1 MQRLGKFE
9 EHVGL
14 KYQIY
19 NGLFLDLPYHQV
31 RRSGIMLP
39 VFTSYCRE
47 RLEAGDSPER
57 IVEDFFR
64 ERMHDPSF
72 EEIRDIIFKFM
83 QIVERQVVLFDAIE
97 DATFG
102 RIHDLDGTGSLK
114 EILNKIDASGKQQEY
129 RDFLSDYR
137 VRLVLTA
144 HPTQFYPDEILAIIT
159 DLGEAILDDDL
170 QQIYDLLLQ
179 MGKTRFKN
187 KEKPTPLDEAK
198 SLLWFLENVFY
209 EVVPAVQGRMWSA
222 ADEESDGPGSAEAT
236 GAFSTREPNLE
247 LGFWPGGDRDGNPFV
262 TADLT
267 IEIGNML
274 RGSILRRYQQDVS
287 RLSRRLTFPGV
298 VERMD
303 AIAEK
308 LRFTLYPLIRVQ
320 GIDGFE
326 DQICEDAGDQAYR
339 HPEQLLG
346 DLGDVRDLL
355 IKDHLGLFAER
366 VENLMTKIRIFGF
379 HFATMDIRQDSRV
392 HRAVVAELMRVFGPR
407 LSEQQNTWGD
417 GPDFE
422 NYEDATPAQRREM
435 IASVAQLLPPEE
447 DMTEYL
453 EDDVSKDTIQSIRAA
468 KLLQDSNGERAVHRY
483 IISNTRDAANVLEVW
498 LLAQC
503 AAGGPVEYGDSE
515 GAGDAM
521 RLDIVPLFET
531 IDDLLD
537 APEVME
543 ALYTD
548 PVYSAH
554 LERRGGF
561 QTIMLGFSDG
571 TKDGGYVTANW
582 QIFRAKERLTEVSR
596 KYGVRVA
603 FFDGRGGPPG
613 RGGGNTHKFY
623 RSLAR
628 NIANEE
634 IHLTVQGQ
642 TISSKYGNPD
652 AARYN
657 IEQLVSAGME
667 NNLFPENTATLR
679 PKDVALLDQLST
691 SAFHSYQQLR
701 EHPSFIP
708 YLERLTPLRFYG
720 RTNIASRPTSRSGSG
735 QLRLDDLRAIP
746 FVGAWSQMKQNVPGF
761 YGFGSAL
768 EATMEEIGAGQLQ
781 QLYQRSLF
789 FRTLVENAMQSLSK
803 TYYPLTHYLADSEEF
818 GDMWR
823 MLYDEAERTKRVLA
837 ETAGQERLLGADPVL
852 RESIELRERMMLPL
866 LVIQQWALA
875 KSRRM
880 ADGEEQPG
888 SPELYEKIIV
898 KTMAASVNAA
908 RNAV

>member
-1 MQRLGKFE
+1 MQRLGTFE

-19 NGLFLDLPYHQV
+19 NGLFLDLPYHRV
-31 RRSGIMLP
+31 RQSGIMLP
-39 VFTSYCRE
+39 VFTAYCRE
-47 RLEAGDSPER
+47 RLEAGEAPET
-57 IVEDFFR
+57 ILESFFR
-64 ERMHDPSF
+64 ERMNAPSF
-72 EEIRDIIFKFM
+72 EEARDIIFKFM
-83 QIVERQVVLFDAIE
+83 QIIERQVVLFDAIE

-102 RIHDLDGTGSLK
+102 KIQELDGPGSLK
-114 EILNKIDASGKQQEY
+114 DILSKIDAADKQQEY
-129 RDFLSDYR
+129 RDFLTDYR

-144 HPTQFYPDEILAIIT
+144 HPTQFYPDEVLAIIT

-170 QQIYDLLLQ
+170 QRIYDLLLQ

-209 EVVPAVQGRMWSA
+209 NVVPSIQGRMWSA
-222 ADEESDGPGSAEAT
+222 AGEKAQEIMSRD
-236 GAFSTREPNLE
+236 PNLE

-262 TADLT
+262 TAELT
-267 IEIGNML
+267 VEIGNLL
-274 RGSILRRYQQDVS
+274 RASVLRRYQHDLQQ
-287 RLSRRLTFPGV
+287 LSRRLTFPGV

-320 GIDGFE
+320 GIDGYE
-326 DQICEDAGDQAYR
+326 DQACEDASDQAYQAADQFL
-339 HPEQLLG
+339 HELAE
-346 DLGDVRDLL
+346 VRDMLVR
-355 IKDHLGLFAER
+355 DHLGLFAER
-366 VENLMTKIRIFGF
+366 VEELMTKVRIFGF

-392 HRAVVAELMRVFGPR
+392 HRSV
-407 LSEQQNTWGD
+407 
-417 GPDFE
+417 
-422 NYEDATPAQRREM
+422 
-435 IASVAQLLPPEE
+435 VAQLMSAYKERLEGAGKHSLDFGDYENASLSQRLDMIAGFAGLLPLNE
-447 DMTEYL
+447 DMTKHL
-453 EDDVSKDTIQSIRAA
+453 TEDVATDTIQSIRAA

-483 IISNTRDAANVLEVW
+483 IISNTRDAANPLEVW

-503 AAGGPVEYGDSE
+503 AANN
-515 GAGDAM
+515 ADAM
-521 RLDIVPLFET
+521 LLDIVPLFET
-531 IDDLLD
+531 IDDLVHGP
-537 APEVME
+537 AVME
-543 ALYTD
+543 ALYTNAI
-548 PVYSAH
+548 YSSH
-554 LERRGGF
+554 LKKRGGF

-582 QIFRAKERLTEVSR
+582 QIFRAKERLTEVSQAH
-596 KYGVRVA
+596 GVRVA

-628 NIANEE
+628 NIASEE

-667 NNLFPENTATLR
+667 NNLFPENTATLHAE
-679 PKDVALLDQLST
+679 DIALLDQLSD
-691 SAFHSYQQLR
+691 SALHAYQRLR
-701 EHPSFIP
+701 EHPSFIR
-708 YLERLTPLRFYG
+708 YLERLTPLRYYG
-720 RTNIASRPTSRSGSG
+720 KTNIASRPTTRSGTQ
-735 QLRLDDLRAIP
+735 QLRLEDLRAIP
-746 FVGAWSQMKQNVPGF
+746 FVGAWSQMKQNIPGF

-768 EATMEEIGAGQLQ
+768 EAAMEELGDSQLQ
-781 QLYQRSLF
+781 NLYRRSLF

-803 TYYPLTHYLADSEEF
+803 TYYPLTQYLADNPEF
-818 GDMWR
+818 GGLWR
-823 MLYDEAERTKRVLA
+823 MLYDEAERTKRLLA
-837 ETAGQERLLGADPVL
+837 RTAGQEQLLGADPVL
-852 RESIELRERMMLPL
+852 RESIQLRERMMLPL

-875 KSRRM
+875 KSIRIE
-880 ADGEEQPG
+880 DGEDEAG
-888 SPELYEKIIV
+888 TPELYEKIIV
-898 KTMAASVNAA
+898 KTVAASVNAA